1 MKVIKKYGFCFGIM
15 AGLIALSG
23 LFVAFGSGVR
33 TFDGFSKTQTGE
45 RSIYYVT
52 FGDNMLPGA
61 LTSWILMVVG
71 LVTIV
76 LSLVL
81 ALALGKKKESGIL
94 SIVSSLLF
102 LASGILYFFIGTL
115 GGSKYAISVGSLT
128 LGILLVFAGLF
139 AIVYAIDGFT
149 KEEE

>member
-1 MKVIKKYGFCFGIM
+1 M

-33 TFDGFSKTQTGE
+33 IFDVLAKTQIGE
-45 RSIYYVT
+45 KSIYDVT

-71 LVTIV
+71 LVSTV

-81 ALALGKKKESGIL
+81 GLALGKKKESGIL

-102 LASGILYFFIGTL
+102 LASGVLYFFIGTL
-115 GGSKYAISVGSLT
+115 GGSKYAISTGSLA
-128 LGILLVFAGLF
+128 LGILLVFGGLF